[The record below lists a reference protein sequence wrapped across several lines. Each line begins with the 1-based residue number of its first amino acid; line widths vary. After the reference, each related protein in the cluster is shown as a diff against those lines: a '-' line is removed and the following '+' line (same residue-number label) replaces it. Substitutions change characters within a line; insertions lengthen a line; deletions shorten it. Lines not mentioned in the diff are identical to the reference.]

1 MPLDADRIEH
11 WPIDRLLPYIAN
23 ARSHPEAQVAQ
34 IAGSIAEFGFNVP
47 CLVDERGVLM
57 AGHGRLLAAKR
68 LGLAEIPVIRLG
80 HLTGAQARAFRIAD
94 NQIALNALWDDTVLA
109 AELARLREDG
119 VDLDLLGF
127 GEDDLDRLLDGLAGD
142 GDGGQTDEDEV
153 PEPPVAPVTRPGDLW
168 VLGRHRL
175 LCGDATHATGVAR
188 LLNGKKP
195 HLLISD
201 PPYGVDYDP
210 SWRNEAGVSATARTG
225 KVTNDDRAD
234 WREAWALF
242 PGDVAYVWHAGV
254 HAKTVAE
261 SLEAAGFLVRSQI
274 IWSKARFV
282 LGRGDYHWQHEPC
295 FYAVRKSATGHWQ
308 GARDQST
315 VWAIGAIG
323 DEDEATVHGTQKP
336 VECMR
341 RPMINN
347 SAKNDA
353 IYEPFAGSG
362 TTIIAAES
370 TGRVCTASA
379 SMPSAVT
386 ESVAARRISWSWPV
400 ESRSR
405 PPKSAMISSF
415 KSRNRIAI
423 CVRPSKGS
431 TVNKRLPLLTALL
444 WRRRRGCSA
453 PVSPELFS
461 MPPE

>member
-1 MPLDADRIEH
+1 MPPRLPDSVEH
-11 WPIDRLLPYIAN
+11 WTLDRLLPYVAN

-34 IAGSIAEFGFNVP
+34 IAGSIAELGFNAP
-47 CLVDERGVLM
+47 CLVDERGVLI

-142 GDGGQTDEDEV
+142 GEGGQTDEDEV
-153 PEPPVAPVTRPGDLW
+153 PDPPVAPVTRPGDLW

-175 LCGDATHATGVAR
+175 LCGDATNATGVAR
-188 LLNGKKP
+188 LLDGKKP

-201 PPYGVDYDP
+201 PSYGVEYDP

-242 PGDVAYVWHAGV
+242 PGDVTYVWHAGV

-274 IWSKARFV
+274 IWSKPRFV

-315 VWAIGAIG
+315 VWAIGTVG

-341 RPMINN
+341 RPIINN
-347 SAKNDA
+347 SVNGDLV
-353 IYEPFAGSG
+353 YEPFAGSG

-370 TGRVCTASA
+370 TGRTCLAMEIDPRYCDVIVERWQRFTGKDAVLDGSAASFGD
-379 SMPSAVT
+379 VRNGR
-386 ESVAARRISWSWPV
+386 AA
-400 ESRSR
+400 
-405 PPKSAMISSF
+405 A
-415 KSRNRIAI
+415 
-423 CVRPSKGS
+423 
-431 TVNKRLPLLTALL
+431 
-444 WRRRRGCSA
+444 
-453 PVSPELFS
+453 
-461 MPPE
+461 